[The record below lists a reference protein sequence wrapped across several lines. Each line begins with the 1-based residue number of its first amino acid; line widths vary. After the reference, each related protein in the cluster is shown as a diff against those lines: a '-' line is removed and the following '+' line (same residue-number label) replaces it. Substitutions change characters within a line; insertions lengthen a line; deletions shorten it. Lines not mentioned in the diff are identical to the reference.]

1 MEENG
6 CMPVSCTYNV
16 FVQGLLMKKETARSI
31 KYLTMMR
38 DKGFF
43 VDATTTKMIIN
54 YLSTDEGDIG
64 FREFLFRK

>member
-1 MEENG
+1 
-6 CMPVSCTYNV
+6 
-16 FVQGLLMKKETARSI
+16 MKKETARSI